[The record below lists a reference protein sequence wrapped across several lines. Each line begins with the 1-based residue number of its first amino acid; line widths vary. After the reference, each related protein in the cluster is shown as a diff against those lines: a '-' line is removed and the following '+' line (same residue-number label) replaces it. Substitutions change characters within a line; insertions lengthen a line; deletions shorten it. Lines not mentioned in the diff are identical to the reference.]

1 MKDPQLFK
9 YLNFPH
15 TYIYRLDS
23 NHIPLKFYEDTFPI
37 AKTIYLLLGYFSSNA
52 IKFLSKSFASFIYN
66 GCKTRFIINHFFPDN
81 LIDNTKGNNEDLI
94 IDFFKN
100 HKDLVKNL
108 SKEAQYF
115 FDWLKFLLKNK
126 KLELIP
132 VKFNGFDL
140 ANYKK
145 NNLF

>member
-15 TYIYRLDS
+15 TYTYRLDS

-52 IKFLSKSFASFIYN
+52 IKFLSKSFAAFIYN
-66 GCKTRFIINHFFPDN
+66 GGKTRFIINHFLRDN

-94 IDFFKN
+94 IDFSKN
-100 HKDLVKNL
+100 LKDLVKNT
-108 SKEAQYF
+108 SK
-115 FDWLKFLLKNK
+115 D
-126 KLELIP
+126 
-132 VKFNGFDL
+132 GR
-140 ANYKK
+140 
-145 NNLF
+145 NNFYHTFKM